1 MKYIVIYET
10 GKMIDDKTVISIE
23 SNCDKKRASELINFI
38 NENLKEKPEMVRA
51 CE

>member
-1 MKYIVIYET
+1 VKYIIIYEID
-10 GKMIDDKTVISIE
+10 KMIDGRTVTSIE

-38 NENLKEKPEMVRA
+38 NENLKEKPEMVRG